1 MEGFIALH
9 RKVIEWEWYTC
20 ADTSRV
26 FLHLLLM
33 ANHKPNKVRG
43 QNVARGQHITSTPKL
58 MEQLNMTFSRV
69 RKAINKLKK
78 SGEIKI
84 DNPSRSFSLVTIV
97 KYDDYQDWSDDNV
110 TQTSHKSH
118 SKIIQT
124 SSNNNDNNDNN
135 EIIYIH
141 NWAEEYRNNKKLIN
155 AVAKNNK
162 FKTDFVIAQIEDFV
176 VHRMNQGRTK
186 DKLQHFNYHFKNYLT
201 YKKKTKDGKV
211 ISNYSNQ
218 SY

>member
-9 RKVIEWEWYTC
+9 RRIIEWEWYTC

-33 ANHKPNKVRG
+33 ANHKPSKVRG
-43 QNVARGQHITSTPKL
+43 YQVARGQHITSTPKL
-58 MEQLNMTFSRV
+58 MEQLNMTFSKV

-78 SGEIKI
+78 GGEIKV

-97 KYDDYQDWSDDNV
+97 KYDDYQDWKSLNV
-110 TQTSHKSH
+110 TQTSHKDDTE
-118 SKIIQT
+118 ITQT

-141 NWAEEYRNNKKLIN
+141 NWSEEYKNNKQLIK
-155 AVAKNNK
+155 AVAKNHDLK
-162 FKTDFVIAQIEDFV
+162 LEFVIGQIDEFV

-186 DKLQHFNYHFKNYLT
+186 DKHQHFNYHFRNYLT
-201 YKKKTKDGKV
+201 YKKKNKDGRKT
-211 ISNYSNQ
+211 SNYSNQ
-218 SY
+218 AF